1 MPATIPPMAALR
13 KEVERLLL
21 QPRRDLANAEKILS
35 TEAYEVVA
43 FLCQQSVEK
52 GLKALYTH
60 KRRSRS
66 PATHSLIELAMDLSA
81 PKALAT
87 INPDYVTSRY
97 PDAAN
102 GVPGL
107 LYTRG
112 MARERIEAAREV
124 WAWLDRQI

>member
-1 MPATIPPMAALR
+1 MVALR

-21 QPRRDLANAEKILS
+21 QARRDLANAEKILP

-60 KRRSRS
+60 KRRTRS
-66 PATHSLIELAMDLSA
+66 PATHSLLELAADLSA
-81 PKALAT
+81 PKSLSSALAT

-102 GVPGL
+102 GVPGQ
-107 LYTRG
+107 LYTKD
-112 MARERIEAAREV
+112 MAKGRIEAAREV
-124 WAWLDRQI
+124 WAWLDKQI

>member
-1 MPATIPPMAALR
+1 MAALR
-13 KEVERLLL
+13 KEVERLLV
-21 QPRRDLANAEKILS
+21 QARRDLANAEKILS

-60 KRRSRS
+60 KRRSRAPS
-66 PATHSLIELAMDLSA
+66 THSLIELAADLSA
-81 PKALAT
+81 PKSLGNAFAT

-102 GVPGL
+102 GVPGQ
-107 LYTRG
+107 LYTKD
-112 MARERIEAAREV
+112 MAKQRIEAAREV